1 MDVLMIVLRFLPF
14 HCTFLK
20 HYFICRASERS
31 ITVYDLTNKLVALST
46 RVRGLAG
53 VVGEWG
59 GLYLVTTEPS
69 LILMSEKDLHSKFQ
83 LLFKKNQFDIAI
95 R

>member
-1 MDVLMIVLRFLPF
+1 M
-14 HCTFLK
+14 
-20 HYFICRASERS
+20 
-31 ITVYDLTNKLVALST
+31 YDLTNKLVALST

-69 LILMSEKDLHSKFQ
+69 LIHMSEKDLHSKFQ

-95 R
+95 RYVY

>member
-1 MDVLMIVLRFLPF
+1 MNDS
-14 HCTFLK
+14 
-20 HYFICRASERS
+20 RATERS

-46 RVRGLAG
+46 KVRGLAG

-59 GLYLVTTEPS
+59 GLYLITSEPAMVH
-69 LILMSEKDLHSKFQ
+69 MSEKDLQSKFQ

>member
-1 MDVLMIVLRFLPF
+1 MA
-14 HCTFLK
+14 CS
-20 HYFICRASERS
+20 AERS

-53 VVGEWG
+53 VVAEWG

-69 LILMSEKDLHSKFQ
+69 LINMSEKDLHSKFQ